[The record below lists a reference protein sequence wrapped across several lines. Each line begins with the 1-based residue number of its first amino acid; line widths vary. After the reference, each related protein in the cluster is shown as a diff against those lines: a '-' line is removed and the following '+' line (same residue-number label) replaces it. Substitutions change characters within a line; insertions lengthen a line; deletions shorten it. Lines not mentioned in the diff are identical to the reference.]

1 MTRPTSGPY
10 FIDDAKA
17 AICSRCE
24 RTGEV
29 LTLAMF
35 TTWGDSDRAMARAMV
50 SRLDLLAALREIAK
64 GRDRVPNNHHEHPC
78 NTIEVMKEIAVE
90 AIAKA
95 EGRDSPSLTAMRTG
109 AGRYR
114 RALAGLAKS

>member
-1 MTRPTSGPY
+1 MTPTEY
-10 FIDDAKA
+10 AEA

-35 TTWGDSDRAMARAMV
+35 TEWGESDRAMARVMIASLEM
-50 SRLDLLAALREIAK
+50 LAALREIAK
-64 GRDRVPNNHHEHPC
+64 GEGRFSLDHHEHAC
-78 NTIEVMKEIAVE
+78 NTIEDMK

-95 EGRDSPSLTAMRTG
+95 EGRA
-109 AGRYR
+109 
-114 RALAGLAKS
+114 

>member
-1 MTRPTSGPY
+1 MTAPIPGPY
-10 FIDDAKA
+10 FIDEDRA
-17 AICSRCE
+17 AICTRCE

-35 TTWGDSDRAMARAMV
+35 TEWGESDRAMARALV
-50 SRLDLLAALREIAK
+50 SRLDLLAALKALLE
-64 GRDRVPNNHHEHPC
+64 GCEQLDPEQ
-78 NTIEVMKEIAVE
+78 
-90 AIAKA
+90 AILPQQMQAARATLDKA
-95 EGRDSPSLTAMRTG
+95 EGRDSASLDAMRAG

>member
-1 MTRPTSGPY
+1 MTGPIPGPY
-10 FIDDAKA
+10 FIDENRA

-35 TTWGDSDRAMARAMV
+35 TEWGERDRATARAMV
-50 SRLDLLAALREIAK
+50 ASLEMLAALKGALRALEVASIA
-64 GRDRVPNNHHEHPC
+64 GNSLYAADVTQAAR
-78 NTIEVMKEIAVE
+78 A
-90 AIAKA
+90 AIANA
-95 EGRDSPSLTAMRTG
+95 EGRDSRSLTAMRTG
-109 AGRYR
+109 AERYR